1 MIKACFVILHYGDLS
16 VTEAC
21 VSSIFKMNDIEHLR
35 VIIVDNDTQKPDA
48 RRQELKDRYRDC
60 AQALVLQMQG
70 KCGFSKANNAG
81 YQYAR
86 SHYDPEY
93 MIICNNDIEFT
104 QKDFTERLDRIY
116 GENPFAVLGPD
127 VVKAGNQEH
136 QNPMDTRIRT
146 LEEAEYTI
154 RMNRLGLKYFTL
166 LYPVLYL
173 QQQNAEKKRLKE
185 KVAKADW
192 YQKRHEDIVPFGAC
206 LIFSKDFMQN
216 EAKAFEPETLFYYE
230 EYILTY
236 RCQKKK
242 YKIVYDPS
250 VRVLHESGAAT
261 RKTFRSMK
269 RQMKF
274 RMERTLEAAGVYR
287 KEIEK

>member
-16 VTEAC
+16 VTESC
-21 VSSIFKMNDIEHLR
+21 VSSIFRMNDIEHLR
-35 VIIVDNDTQKPDA
+35 VIIVDNDTKKPDA
-48 RRQELKDRYRDC
+48 KRQELKDKYRDC
-60 AQALVLQMQG
+60 AQVQILQMQE
-70 KCGFSKANNAG
+70 KCGFSRANNAG

-116 GENPFAVLGPD
+116 EESPFAVLGPD
-127 VVKAGNQEH
+127 VIKAGNQEH
-136 QNPMDTRIRT
+136 QNPMDTRVRT

-154 RMNRLGLKYFTL
+154 RMNRLGLNYFTM

-173 QQQNAEKKRLKE
+173 QQQSAEKKKLKE
-185 KVAKADW
+185 KAMKADW
-192 YQKRHEDIVPFGAC
+192 YQKRHENIVPFGAC
-206 LIFSKDFMQN
+206 LIFSKDFIQN
-216 EAKAFEPETLFYYE
+216 EEKAFEPETQFYYE

-236 RCQKKK
+236 RCQKKA

-250 VRVLHESGAAT
+250 VQVLHESGAAT
-261 RKTFRSMK
+261 RKTFGSMK

-274 RMERTLEAAGVYR
+274 RMERTLEAAGVY
-287 KEIEK
+287 KKVIKL